1 MKSRPRRA
9 ENRIAQIL
17 SDFFCEHGL
26 SPIERIPVLG
36 RTGPDLTI
44 NESGLVIDVKSRQ
57 SCPISVF
64 KALER
69 TGRARNRHHSAFQLD
84 RLEEALLSEAQ
95 YMPLRFSK
103 TVDGWLDHMEEWT
116 GQEAPWGISALVLH
130 RPQMPYGQ
138 GALVL
143 ARSDVRTLQ
152 ERIRHPNMI
161 GGGEAFIL
169 PEKGSLV
176 VCTKSTQTRLVLS
189 QRELSVLDQ
198 WIQGEL
204 YDQLPDH
211 DQHQPGAEQSTSIP
225 QGRT

>member
-9 ENRIAQIL
+9 ENRIAEIL

-44 NESGLVIDVKSRQ
+44 NESGLAIDVKSRQ
-57 SCPISVF
+57 SCPKSLF

-69 TGRARNRHHSAFQLD
+69 TGRARNRHHSAFRLDQL
-84 RLEEALLSEAQ
+84 EQALLSEVQ

-103 TVDGWLDHMEEWT
+103 TVDDWLGHMDEWT
-116 GQEAPWGISALVLH
+116 AKEAPRGISALVLH
-130 RPQMPYGQ
+130 RPQMPYG
-138 GALVL
+138 GAALVL

-152 ERIRHPNMI
+152 ERIRHPEMI
-161 GGGEAFIL
+161 GGGDVFIL
-169 PEKGSLV
+169 PEKGGLV
-176 VCTKSTQTRLVLS
+176 VCTRSSQTKLTLS
-189 QRELSVLDQ
+189 PRELSVLEQ

-204 YDQLPDH
+204 YDQSNH
-211 DQHQPGAEQSTSIP
+211 DQHQRGAEQSTSIP
-225 QGRT
+225 QG